1 MFRSTIFTNE
11 KGLTD
16 AEIGKTLKY
25 KDQINKTFNGDTVS
39 FE

>member
-1 MFRSTIFTNE
+1 MFGPAIFTNE

-16 AEIGKTLKY
+16 AEIGKILKNM
-25 KDQINKTFNGDTVS
+25 DQINKTFNGNTIS

>member
-1 MFRSTIFTNE
+1 MFGPEIFSNE

-16 AEIGKTLKY
+16 AEIGEILKSTVRV
-25 KDQINKTFNGDTVS
+25 NKTFNGDTIS